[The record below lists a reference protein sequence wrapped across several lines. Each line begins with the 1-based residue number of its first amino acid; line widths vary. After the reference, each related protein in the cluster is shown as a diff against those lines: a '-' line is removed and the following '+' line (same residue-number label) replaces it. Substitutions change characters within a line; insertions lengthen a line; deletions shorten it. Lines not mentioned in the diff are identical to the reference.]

1 MTNEQTIL
9 ALASLAQSTRLD
21 TYKLLVA
28 HEPEGLAA
36 GEVSK
41 ALGVP
46 HNTLSSHLAILSQ
59 AGLIS
64 STRYGR
70 SIVYRANLGRLQDV
84 IVYLLKDCCGGRS
97 EICAPLMADL
107 VPCCAPKETVDVCA
121 NL

>member
-21 TYKLLVA
+21 TFKLLVA
-28 HEPEGLAA
+28 HEPDGLAA
-36 GEVSK
+36 GEISK
-41 ALGVP
+41 SLSVP
-46 HNTLSSHLAILSQ
+46 HNTLSSHLAILSH

-64 STRYGR
+64 STRHSR
-70 SIVYRANLGRLQDV
+70 SIVYRANLGRLQEV

-107 VPCCAPKETVDVCA
+107 VPCCPPKETADV
-121 NL
+121 

>member
-1 MTNEQTIL
+1 M

-21 TYKLLVA
+21 TFKLLVA

-46 HNTLSSHLAILSQ
+46 HNTLSSHLAILSH

-107 VPCCAPKETVDVCA
+107 VPCCPPKETVDVCA